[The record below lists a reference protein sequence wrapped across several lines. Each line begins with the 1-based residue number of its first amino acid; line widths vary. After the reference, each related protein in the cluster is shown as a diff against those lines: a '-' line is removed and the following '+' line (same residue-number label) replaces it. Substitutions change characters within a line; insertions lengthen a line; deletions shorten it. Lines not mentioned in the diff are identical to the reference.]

1 MLAFMAAFVL
11 QLTDLGGM
19 QGSVLEGVG
28 RKLRGSDA
36 ARFRE
41 SVMRQTGF
49 LEPQSLRHVPA
60 D

>member
-1 MLAFMAAFVL
+1 MLAQTLPTDFVYAE
-11 QLTDLGGM
+11 DARP
-19 QGSVLEGVG
+19 GSVLEGVG
-28 RKLRGSDA
+28 RKLKGSDA

-49 LEPQSLRHVPA
+49 LEPQSMRHLPA

>member
-1 MLAFMAAFVL
+1 MS
-11 QLTDLGGM
+11 QLLRGYCCEYIAL

-28 RKLRGSDA
+28 RKLKGSDA

-49 LEPQSLRHVPA
+49 LEPQSMKHLPA